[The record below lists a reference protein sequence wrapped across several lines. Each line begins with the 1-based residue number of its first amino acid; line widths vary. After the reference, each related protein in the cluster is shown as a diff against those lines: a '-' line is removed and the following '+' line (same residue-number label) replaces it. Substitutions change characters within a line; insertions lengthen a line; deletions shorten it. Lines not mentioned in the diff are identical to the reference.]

1 MTPAE
6 LVRETRLRKGLT
18 QRQLA
23 LRAGTSQSAIARI
36 ERGSE
41 EPTWSRFTAVMV
53 SMGEEP
59 TVTSTPL
66 KSRYDAWDMESQRAH
81 DLTWRLESGLAFDR
95 LTSELALQVEA
106 RSREP
111 VA

>member
-36 ERGSE
+36 ERGNE
-41 EPTWSRFTAVMV
+41 EPTWPCFRTLMV

-59 TVTSTPL
+59 TVSSTPL
-66 KSRYDAWDMESQRAH
+66 KSRHDGWD
-81 DLTWRLESGLAFDR
+81 
-95 LTSELALQVEA
+95 ELLHQ
-106 RSREP
+106 EP
-111 VA
+111 GKST

>member
-18 QRQLA
+18 QRSLA

-36 ERGSE
+36 ELGE
-41 EPTWSRFTAVMV
+41 EEVTWPRLRALML

-59 TVTSTPL
+59 TLTSTPL
-66 KSRYDAWDMESQRAH
+66 KSRHDARDIEAHRARGV
-81 DLTWRLESGLAFDR
+81 TWRLESGLAS
-95 LTSELALQVEA
+95 TKTMSELALQVGA
-106 RSREP
+106 QTRER
-111 VA
+111 VG